1 MTSMISAV
9 LLYVAFGYL
18 EGAPQYVVLLCLG
31 ITIIMFVPAGVAV
44 TQDVV
49 HPGLRAVSLSINIV
63 IQHTLGSPLGP
74 LFVGMVSDRYELVT
88 AFKILPLFCLL
99 AGLLFWIGAIFYN
112 DDLQSVDDLDVLM
125 EAA

>member
-1 MTSMISAV
+1 
-9 LLYVAFGYL
+9 
-18 EGAPQYVVLLCLG
+18 
-31 ITIIMFVPAGVAV
+31 
-44 TQDVV
+44 
-49 HPGLRAVSLSINIV
+49 
-63 IQHTLGSPLGP
+63 
-74 LFVGMVSDRYELVT
+74 MVSDRYELVT